1 MVATAF
7 EPVALDSVSDLDA
20 RVNPFIGYAL
30 EGFVVTPYLQW
41 RTKSERV
48 DVIAESPLQTD
59 YCLTVFVVNP
69 ILTDFKV
76 GRFHLH
82 ALAHFNHHQEHS
94 DYLIVLNSRDDVE
107 IGLFADNT
115 LFGILDFYLCATFG
129 A

>member
-48 DVIAESPLQTD
+48 DVVTERT
-59 YCLTVFVVNP
+59 
-69 ILTDFKV
+69 
-76 GRFHLH
+76 
-82 ALAHFNHHQEHS
+82 
-94 DYLIVLNSRDDVE
+94 
-107 IGLFADNT
+107 
-115 LFGILDFYLCATFG
+115 
-129 A
+129 

>member
-7 EPVALDSVSDLDA
+7 EPVALDCVRDLDA

-30 EGFVVTPYLQW
+30 EGFIVTSYLQW
-41 RTKSERV
+41 RAKGETVYVMPHGSLLSHYGG
-48 DVIAESPLQTD
+48 IALAI
-59 YCLTVFVVNP
+59 YP
-69 ILTDFKV
+69 IPADFKV

-82 ALAHFNHHQEHS
+82 TLAHFNYHQEHS
-94 DYLIVLNSRDDVE
+94 HYLIVLNGGDYIE

-115 LFGILDFYLCATFG
+115 LLCVLDFNMSSTFG

>member
-1 MVATAF
+1 MVATVF
-7 EPVALDSVSDLDA
+7 EPIALDSVSDLDA

-48 DVIAESPLQTD
+48 DVVAESPLQTD
-59 YCLTVFVVNP
+59 YCLTAFVVNP

-82 ALAHFNHHQEHS
+82 TLAHFNYHQEHS
-94 DYLIVLNSRDDVE
+94 DHLIAFHSGDYVE
-107 IGLFADNT
+107 IGFVT
-115 LFGILDFYLCATFG
+115 YYSLFGVLDFYLCATFG

>member
-7 EPVALDSVSDLDA
+7 EPIALDCLSDLDA

-48 DVIAESPLQTD
+48 DVVAESPLQTD
-59 YCLTVFVVNP
+59 YCLTAFVVNP

-76 GRFHLH
+76 GWLSFRPF
-82 ALAHFNHHQEHS
+82 AHF
-94 DYLIVLNSRDDVE
+94 
-107 IGLFADNT
+107 G
-115 LFGILDFYLCATFG
+115 
-129 A
+129 